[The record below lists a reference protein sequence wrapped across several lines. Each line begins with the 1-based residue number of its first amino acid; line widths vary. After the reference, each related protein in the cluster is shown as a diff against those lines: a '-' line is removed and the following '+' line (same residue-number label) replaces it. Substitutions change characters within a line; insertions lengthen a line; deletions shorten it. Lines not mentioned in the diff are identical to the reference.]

1 MGSVDY
7 VHGVPVFGRI
17 GVDIIQQER
26 GIMAQVKTKG
36 SAAVEF
42 EGKSIRLEL
51 PPDVHQQFRVEAA
64 KEGMSMAAVARRLVE
79 EYLKRKGG
87 K

>member
-1 MGSVDY
+1 MA
-7 VHGVPVFGRI
+7 RAKT
-17 GVDIIQQER
+17 R
-26 GIMAQVKTKG
+26 GAKNAIATEIE
-36 SAAVEF
+36 A
-42 EGKSIRLEL
+42 KSIRLEL

-79 EYLKRKGG
+79 EYLKRKVGG

>member
-1 MGSVDY
+1 
-7 VHGVPVFGRI
+7 
-17 GVDIIQQER
+17 
-26 GIMAQVKTKG
+26 MARAKAKG
-36 SAAVEF
+36 AKNVIATEI
-42 EGKSIRLEL
+42 EAKSIRLEL

-79 EYLKRKGG
+79 EYLKRKVGG

>member
-1 MGSVDY
+1 
-7 VHGVPVFGRI
+7 
-17 GVDIIQQER
+17 
-26 GIMAQVKTKG
+26 MARAKTKG
-36 SAAVEF
+36 AKNVIATEI
-42 EGKSIRLEL
+42 EAKSIRLEL

-79 EYLKRKGG
+79 EYLKRKVGG

>member
-1 MGSVDY
+1 
-7 VHGVPVFGRI
+7 
-17 GVDIIQQER
+17 
-26 GIMAQVKTKG
+26 MARAKKG
-36 SAAVEF
+36 AKDVIATEI
-42 EGKSIRLEL
+42 EAKSIRLEL

-79 EYLKRKGG
+79 DYLKRKATG